1 MANYQGK
8 VAADLR
14 YSSTHEWV
22 KVQGNQATIG
32 ITDFAQHALGD
43 IVFVDLPKVGQQFK
57 KDQEFGAV
65 ESVKA
70 ASELII
76 PLSGKVIAVNK
87 KLENSPEAINDAPY
101 GEWMIQIELSSPS
114 EFDELLTAE
123 AYALIAK

>member
-1 MANYQGK
+1 MAQYTAV
-8 VAADLR
+8 VAANLG

-22 KVQGNQATIG
+22 KIEGKLAKIG

-43 IVFVDLPKVGQQFK
+43 IVFIDLPKVGQSFK

-76 PLSGKVIAVNK
+76 PLSGKVVAINK
-87 KLENSPEAINDAPY
+87 KLDGSPEIVNDAPY
-101 GEWMIQIELSSPS
+101 DEWMIEIEISNP
-114 EFDELLTAE
+114 DEVKSLLTPE
-123 AYALIAK
+123 AYVAIAK